1 MKMRSL
7 MSAQLRHR
15 QKQFRSS
22 NGDSLKVNRLISF
35 SRCVILLAGCLGVAL
50 AQPPAPPQANPPAAD
65 ESKASIPTV
74 PKASEGSFAPVD
86 TKNYV
91 LGPEDVIFIKTWR
104 EPDFTFTTAIRPDG
118 KITLP
123 LYGDLQAAG
132 LTPEQLGLNIKE
144 ALTKYINAPDVQVFV
159 VEVRSKKYFIDG
171 EVKRTGPYPLVTK
184 TTVLEALSN
193 CGGFLDFANRKDIH
207 ILRGSKVLHF
217 NWADVTKGKKLQQN
231 IELENGDH
239 IIVR

>member
-1 MKMRSL
+1 M
-7 MSAQLRHR
+7 
-15 QKQFRSS
+15 
-22 NGDSLKVNRLISF
+22 NRLISLWF
-35 SRCVILLAGCLGVAL
+35 SVVLLAGCLGVASGQI
-50 AQPPAPPQANPPAAD
+50 APPPQANPPVAD
-65 ESKASIPTV
+65 ESKAPPPTM
-74 PKASEGSFAPVD
+74 PRAPEGTIASVD
-86 TKNYV
+86 THKYL

-104 EPDFTFTTAIRPDG
+104 EADFTYTTAVRPDG
-118 KITLP
+118 KITVP

-132 LTPEQLGLNIKE
+132 VTPEQLGLNIKE
-144 ALTKYINAPDVQVFV
+144 ALTKYINNPDVQVFV
-159 VEVRSKKYFIDG
+159 VDVRSKKYFIDG

-217 NWADVTKGKKLQQN
+217 NWSDVTKGKKLEQN

>member
-1 MKMRSL
+1 
-7 MSAQLRHR
+7 
-15 QKQFRSS
+15 
-22 NGDSLKVNRLISF
+22 VNRLFSF
-35 SRCVILLAGCLGVAL
+35 WSCVVLLAGCFGVAL
-50 AQPPAPPQANPPAAD
+50 GQITPPPQAAPPTPD
-65 ESKASIPTV
+65 ESKASIPTL
-74 PKASEGSFAPVD
+74 PKASEGSFAAVD
-86 TKNYV
+86 TKSYV

-144 ALTKYINAPDVQVFV
+144 ALSKYINAPDVQVFV
-159 VEVRSKKYFIDG
+159 VEVRSKKYFVDG
-171 EVKRTGPYPLVTK
+171 QVKRTGPYPLVTK

-193 CGGFLDFANRKDIH
+193 CGGFVEFANLKDIH

-217 NWADVTKGKKLQQN
+217 NYNQVTKGKKLEQN